1 MTAILFIKTSSLG
14 DVIHHMPAVTDARKH
29 FPDAKI
35 SWMVEEAYV
44 PLAKL
49 HPGVDDVIPVA
60 VRRWRKQI
68 LKLAT
73 FSKARG
79 EVSALRAKL
88 RQEHFDKI
96 IDTQGLVK
104 TVLLSKW
111 AQGER
116 HGYDAKSIREP
127 FASRFYNVKHAVSR
141 ELHAVDRNRALT
153 AAALGYQVEGGPDYG
168 IDRKRIAP
176 VSDAPYA
183 LLFHATAQE
192 RKEWPEDRWIEV
204 GKALEAKGIMPLLP
218 WGNERERARSER
230 IKAALKNARVPEKQP
245 LGDVAGLIAGATLVA
260 GVDTG
265 LLHLAAAL
273 EVPLVA
279 IFIATKPGLSGPV
292 SRGPMTTLGTAGEMP
307 TAAEVIAAIE
317 ALPR

>member
-1 MTAILFIKTSSLG
+1 MTEILFIKTSSLG

-49 HPGVDDVIPVA
+49 HPGVDEVIPVA
-60 VRRWRKQI
+60 VRRWRKEI
-68 LKLAT
+68 LKFAS

-79 EVSALRAKL
+79 EVGALRAKL
-88 RQEHFDKI
+88 RQQQFDKI

-111 AQGER
+111 ARGER

-127 FASRFYNVKHAVSR
+127 FASRFYNVKHTVSR

-153 AAALGYQVEGGPDYG
+153 AATLGYKAEGGPDYG

-192 RKEWPEDRWIEV
+192 RKEWPEERWIEV
-204 GKALEAKGIMPLLP
+204 GKALEAEGIVPLLP
-218 WGNERERARSER
+218 WGNDRERARSER
-230 IKAALKNARVPEKQP
+230 IKSALKSARVPEKQP
-245 LGDVAGLIAGATLVA
+245 LGQVAGLIAGATLVV

-292 SRGPMTTLGTAGEMP
+292 SSGAMITLGTAGESP
-307 TAAEVIAAIE
+307 SAAEVIAAIE
-317 ALPR
+317 KLPR

>member
-1 MTAILFIKTSSLG
+1 MTEILFIKTSSLG

-44 PLAKL
+44 PLARL
-49 HPGVDDVIPVA
+49 HPGVDEVIPVA
-60 VRRWRKQI
+60 VRRWRKEI

-79 EVSALRAKL
+79 EVGALRAKL
-88 RQEHFDKI
+88 RQKKFDRI

-111 AQGER
+111 AHGER

-127 FASRFYNVKHAVSR
+127 LASRFYNVKHTVSR

-153 AAALGYQVEGGPDYG
+153 AAALGYSVAGGPDYG

-192 RKEWPEDRWIEV
+192 RKEWPEERWIEV
-204 GKALEAKGIMPLLP
+204 GKALEAKGITPLLP
-218 WGNERERARSER
+218 WGNERERERSER
-230 IKAALKNARVPEKQP
+230 IRSALKHARVPEKQP
-245 LGDVAGLIAGATLVA
+245 LGQVAGLIAGATLVA

-292 SRGPMTTLGTAGEMP
+292 SRGPMTTLGTAGETP
-307 TAAEVIAAIE
+307 SAAEVIAAIE

>member
-1 MTAILFIKTSSLG
+1 MTEILFIKTSSLG
-14 DVIHHMPAVTDARKH
+14 DVIHHMPAVTDARKR

-60 VRRWRKQI
+60 VRRWRKAI
-68 LKLAT
+68 LKPAT
-73 FSKARG
+73 FSKTWG
-79 EVSALRAKL
+79 EIGGLRAKL
-88 RQEHFDKI
+88 KPVRFDKI

-104 TVLLSKW
+104 TVILSRW
-111 AQGER
+111 ARGER

-127 FASRFYNVKHAVSR
+127 LASRFYHVKHAVSR

-153 AAALGYQVEGGPDYG
+153 AAALGYPVEGGPDYG
-168 IDRKRIAP
+168 IDRRRIAP

-192 RKEWPEDRWIEV
+192 RKEWPEASWIEV
-204 GKALEAKGIMPLLP
+204 GKALEARGITPVLP
-218 WGNERERARSER
+218 WGNDREHARSQR
-230 IKAALKNARVPEKQP
+230 IKSALKNARVPDKAP

-292 SRGPMTTLGTAGEMP
+292 SRGPMTTLGTAGEIP
-307 TAAEVIAAIE
+307 AAADVIAAIE

>member
-1 MTAILFIKTSSLG
+1 MPEILFIKTSSLG
-14 DVIHHMPAVTDARKH
+14 DVIHHMPAVTDARKN
-29 FPDAKI
+29 FPNAKI

-60 VRRWRKQI
+60 IRRWRKAI
-68 LKLAT
+68 LKFST
-73 FSKARG
+73 FTKTWK
-79 EVSALRAKL
+79 EVRRLRAKL
-88 RQEHFDKI
+88 RLKRFDKI

-104 TVLLSKW
+104 TVMLAKW
-111 AQGER
+111 ARGER

-127 FASRFYNVKHAVSR
+127 FASRSYHVKHEVSR

-153 AAALGYQVEGGPDYG
+153 AAALGYKVEGKTDYG

-192 RKEWPEDRWIEV
+192 RKEWPEERWIEV
-204 GKALEAKGIMPLLP
+204 GKALEAKGITPVLP
-218 WGNERERARSER
+218 WGNDREHARSHR
-230 IKAALKNARVPEKQP
+230 IKNALKNARVPDKQP
-245 LGDVAGLIAGATLVA
+245 LGEVAGLIAGATLVV

-292 SRGPMTTLGTAGEMP
+292 SSGPMTTLGTAGEMP
-307 TAAEVIAAIE
+307 TASEVISAIE

>member
-1 MTAILFIKTSSLG
+1 MPEILFIKTSSLG
-14 DVIHHMPAVTDARKH
+14 DVIHHMPAVTDARRH

-44 PLAKL
+44 PLARL

-60 VRRWRKQI
+60 VRRWRKAI
-68 LKLAT
+68 LKPAT
-73 FSKARG
+73 FWKTWN
-79 EVSALRAKL
+79 EVGRLRAKL
-88 RQEHFDKI
+88 KLKRFDKI

-104 TVLLSKW
+104 TVMLSKW
-111 AQGER
+111 ARGER
-116 HGYDAKSIREP
+116 HGYDAQSIREP
-127 FASRFYNVKHAVSR
+127 FASRFYHVKHKVSR

-153 AAALGYQVEGGPDYG
+153 AAALGYAAEGAPDYG
-168 IDRKRIAP
+168 IDRRRIAP

-192 RKEWPEDRWIEV
+192 RKEWPEAHWIEV
-204 GKALEAKGIMPLLP
+204 GKALEARGIVPVLP
-218 WGNERERARSER
+218 WGNDREHARSHR
-230 IKAALKNARVPEKQP
+230 IRNALQHARVPDKAP
-245 LGDVAGLIAGATLVA
+245 LGEVAGLIAGATLVV

-279 IFIATKPGLSGPV
+279 IFVATKPGLSGPV
-292 SRGPMTTLGTAGEMP
+292 GRGPLKVLGTSGEVP
-307 TAAEVIAAIE
+307 TTSAVLDAIAS
-317 ALPR
+317 LPR

>member
-1 MTAILFIKTSSLG
+1 MPEILFIKTSSLG

-49 HPGVDDVIPVA
+49 HPGVNDVIPVA
-60 VRRWRKQI
+60 VRRWRKAI
-68 LKLAT
+68 LKPST
-73 FSKARG
+73 FWKTWN
-79 EVSALRAKL
+79 EVSRLRAKL
-88 RQEHFDKI
+88 KLKRFDKI

-104 TVLLSKW
+104 TVMLSKW
-111 AQGER
+111 ARGER
-116 HGYDAKSIREP
+116 HGYDSKSIREP
-127 FASRFYNVKHAVSR
+127 FASRFYHVRHPVSR

-153 AAALGYQVEGGPDYG
+153 AAALGYRPEGAPDYG

-192 RKEWPEDRWIEV
+192 RKEWPEDRWIEIA
-204 GKALEAKGIMPLLP
+204 KALETRGITPVLP
-218 WGNERERARSER
+218 WGNDREHARSHR
-230 IKAALKNARVPEKQP
+230 IKNALKNARVPDKAP
-245 LGDVAGLIAGATLVA
+245 LGEVAGLIAGATLVV

-279 IFIATKPGLSGPV
+279 VFVATKPGLSGPV
-292 SRGPMTTLGTAGEMP
+292 GRGPLKVLGTSGEVP
-307 TAAEVIAAIE
+307 ATAAVLEAIE
-317 ALPR
+317 SLPR

>member
-1 MTAILFIKTSSLG
+1 MTEILFIKTSSLG
-14 DVIHHMPAVTDARKH
+14 DVIHHMPAVTDARKN
-29 FPDAKI
+29 FPGAKI

-60 VRRWRKQI
+60 VRRWRKEI
-68 LKLAT
+68 LKFAT
-73 FSKARG
+73 FAKARG
-79 EVSALRAKL
+79 EVGALRAKL
-88 RQEHFDKI
+88 REKRFDKI

-104 TVLLSKW
+104 TVLLARW
-111 AQGER
+111 ARGER
-116 HGYDAKSIREP
+116 HGYDRKSIREP
-127 FASRFYNVKHAVSR
+127 LASYFYDVKHAVSR

-153 AAALGYQVEGGPDYG
+153 AAALGYKAEGKTDYG
-168 IDRKRIAP
+168 IDRRRIAP
-176 VSDAPYA
+176 VSGAPYA

-204 GKALEAKGIMPLLP
+204 GRALEAKGIIPLLP
-218 WGNERERARSER
+218 WGNDRERARSER
-230 IKAALKNARVPEKQP
+230 IRSALSNARVPDKLP
-245 LGDVAGLIAGATLVA
+245 LGETAGLIAGATLVA

-292 SRGPMTTLGTAGEMP
+292 SSGLMTTLGTAGEMP
-307 TAAEVIAAIE
+307 SAADVIAAIE

>member
-1 MTAILFIKTSSLG
+1 MTGILFIKTSSLG
-14 DVIHHMPAVTDARKH
+14 DVIHHMPAVTDARRH

-44 PLAKL
+44 PLARL
-49 HPGVDDVIPVA
+49 HPGVDEVIPVA
-60 VRRWRKQI
+60 VRRWRKEI

-79 EVSALRAKL
+79 EIGALRAKL
-88 RQEHFDKI
+88 RQQGFDRI

-104 TVLLSKW
+104 TVLLSTW
-111 AQGER
+111 ARGER

-127 FASRFYNVKHAVSR
+127 LASRFYHVKHTVSR

-153 AAALGYQVEGGPDYG
+153 AAALGYPVEGGPDYG
-168 IDRKRIAP
+168 IDRRRIAP

-192 RKEWPEDRWIEV
+192 RKEWPEARWIEV
-204 GKALEAKGIMPLLP
+204 GRALEAKGITPLLP

-230 IKAALKNARVPEKQP
+230 IRSALSNARVPEKQP
-245 LGDVAGLIAGATLVA
+245 LGQVAGLIAGATLVA

-292 SRGPMTTLGTAGEMP
+292 SSGPMITLGTAGEMP
-307 TAAEVIAAIE
+307 AAAEVIAAFE
-317 ALPR
+317 KLPR

>member
-1 MTAILFIKTSSLG
+1 MPEILFIKTSSLG
-14 DVIHHMPAVTDARKH
+14 DVIHHMPAVTDTRKR

-49 HPGVDDVIPVA
+49 HPGVNDVIPVA
-60 VRRWRKQI
+60 VRRWRKAI
-68 LKLAT
+68 LKPST
-73 FSKARG
+73 FSKTWK
-79 EVSALRAKL
+79 EVSRLRAKL
-88 RQEHFDKI
+88 RLKRFNKI

-104 TVLLSKW
+104 TVMLSKW
-111 AQGER
+111 ARGER

-127 FASRFYNVKHAVSR
+127 LASRFYHVKHAVSR
-141 ELHAVDRNRALT
+141 EMHAVDRNRALT
-153 AAALGYQVEGGPDYG
+153 AASLGYAAEGGPDYG

-192 RKEWPEDRWIEV
+192 RKEWPEAYWIEV
-204 GKALEAKGIMPLLP
+204 GKALEAKGITPVLP
-218 WGNERERARSER
+218 WGNDREHARSHR
-230 IKAALKNARVPEKQP
+230 IKNALKNARVPDKAP
-245 LGDVAGLIAGATLVA
+245 LGEVAGLIAGATLVV

-292 SRGPMTTLGTAGEMP
+292 GRGPLKTLGTAGDIP
-307 TAAEVIAAIE
+307 AVVDVIAAIK
-317 ALPR
+317 ALSR

>member
-1 MTAILFIKTSSLG
+1 MTEILFIKTSSLG

-29 FPDAKI
+29 FPGAKI

-49 HPGVDDVIPVA
+49 HPGVDAVIPVA
-60 VRRWRKQI
+60 VRRWRKEI
-68 LKLAT
+68 LKFAT
-73 FSKARG
+73 FSKARR
-79 EVSALRAKL
+79 EVGALRAKL
-88 RQEHFDKI
+88 REKRFDKI

-104 TVLLSKW
+104 TVLLARW
-111 AQGER
+111 ARGER
-116 HGYDAKSIREP
+116 HGYDRKSIREP
-127 FASRFYNVKHAVSR
+127 LASYFYDVKHAVSR

-153 AAALGYQVEGGPDYG
+153 AAALGYKAEGKTDYG
-168 IDRKRIAP
+168 IDRRRIAP
-176 VSDAPYA
+176 VSGAPYA

-204 GKALEAKGIMPLLP
+204 GRALEAKGITPLLP
-218 WGNERERARSER
+218 WGNDRERARSER
-230 IKAALKNARVPEKQP
+230 IRSALSNARVPDKLP
-245 LGDVAGLIAGATLVA
+245 LGETAGLIAGATLVA

-279 IFIATKPGLSGPV
+279 IFITTKPGLSGPV
-292 SRGPMTTLGTAGEMP
+292 SSGPMTTLGTAGEMP
-307 TAAEVIAAIE
+307 SAADVIAALE

>member
-1 MTAILFIKTSSLG
+1 MPEILFIKTSSLG

-29 FPDAKI
+29 FPNAKI
-35 SWMVEEAYV
+35 AWMVEEAYV

-49 HPGVDDVIPVA
+49 HPGVNDVIPVA
-60 VRRWRKQI
+60 VRRWRKAI
-68 LKLAT
+68 LKPAT
-73 FSKARG
+73 FSKTWG
-79 EVSALRAKL
+79 EVSRLRAKL
-88 RQEHFDKI
+88 KLRRFDKI

-111 AQGER
+111 ARGER
-116 HGYDAKSIREP
+116 LGYDKDSIREP
-127 FASRFYNVKHAVSR
+127 LASRFYHVKHAVSR

-153 AAALGYQVEGGPDYG
+153 AAALGYKVEGGPDYG

-204 GKALEAKGIMPLLP
+204 GKMLEARGITPVLP
-218 WGNERERARSER
+218 WGNDREKARSER
-230 IKAALKNARVPEKQP
+230 IKAALKNARVPDKAP
-245 LGDVAGLIAGATLVA
+245 LGEVAGLIAGATLVA

-279 IFIATKPGLSGPV
+279 IFVATKPGLSGPV
-292 SRGPMTTLGTAGEMP
+292 GRGPLKVLGTSGEVP
-307 TAAEVIAAIE
+307 ETAAVLDAIE
-317 ALPR
+317 SLPR

>member
-1 MTAILFIKTSSLG
+1 MPEILFIKTSSLG
-14 DVIHHMPAVTDARKH
+14 DVIHHMPAVTDARAH

-49 HPGVDDVIPVA
+49 HPAVNEVIPVA
-60 VRRWRKQI
+60 VRRWRKAI
-68 LKLAT
+68 LKPAT
-73 FSKARG
+73 FSKTWG
-79 EVSALRAKL
+79 EVSRLRAKL
-88 RQEHFDKI
+88 KLKRFDKI

-104 TVLLSKW
+104 TVVLSKW
-111 AQGER
+111 ARGER

-127 FASRFYNVKHAVSR
+127 FASRFYHVKHKISR

-153 AAALGYQVEGGPDYG
+153 AAALGYKVEGAADYG

-183 LLFHATAQE
+183 IIFHATAQE

-204 GKALEAKGIMPLLP
+204 GKALEARGLTVVLP
-218 WGNERERARSER
+218 WGNDREHARSHR
-230 IKAALKNARVPEKQP
+230 IRNALRNARVPDKAP
-245 LGDVAGLIAGATLVA
+245 LGDVAGLIAGAQVVL

-273 EVPLVA
+273 EVPLIAV
-279 IFIATKPGLSGPV
+279 FVATKPGLSGPV
-292 SRGPMTTLGTAGEMP
+292 GRGPLKVLGTSGEIP
-307 TAAEVIAAIE
+307 ETAAVLD
-317 ALPR
+317 ALETLQR

>member
-1 MTAILFIKTSSLG
+1 MPEILFIKTSSLG

-29 FPDAKI
+29 FPNAKI
-35 SWMVEEAYV
+35 AWMVEEAYV

-49 HPGVDDVIPVA
+49 HPGVNDVIPVA
-60 VRRWRKQI
+60 VRRWRKAI
-68 LKLAT
+68 LKPAT
-73 FSKARG
+73 FSKTWG
-79 EVSALRAKL
+79 EVSRLRAKL
-88 RQEHFDKI
+88 KLRRFDKI
-96 IDTQGLVK
+96 IDTQGLLK

-111 AQGER
+111 ARGER
-116 HGYDAKSIREP
+116 HGYDKDSIREP
-127 FASRFYNVKHAVSR
+127 LASRFYHVKHAVSR

-153 AAALGYQVEGGPDYG
+153 AAALGYKVEGGPDYG

-204 GKALEAKGIMPLLP
+204 GKMLEARGITPVLP
-218 WGNERERARSER
+218 WGNDREKARSER
-230 IKAALKNARVPEKQP
+230 IKAALKNARVPDKAP
-245 LGDVAGLIAGATLVA
+245 LGEVAGLIAGATLVA

-279 IFIATKPGLSGPV
+279 IFVATKPGLSGPV
-292 SRGPMTTLGTAGEMP
+292 GRGPLKVLGTSGEVP
-307 TAAEVIAAIE
+307 ETAAVLDAIE
-317 ALPR
+317 SLPR

>member
-1 MTAILFIKTSSLG
+1 MTEILFIKTSSLG
-14 DVIHHMPAVTDARKH
+14 DVIHHMPAVTDTRKR

-49 HPGVDDVIPVA
+49 HPAVDDVIPVA
-60 VRRWRKQI
+60 VRRWRKEI
-68 LKLAT
+68 LKFAT
-73 FSKARG
+73 FAKARG
-79 EVSALRAKL
+79 EVGALRAKL
-88 RQEHFDKI
+88 RQKRFDKI

-104 TVLLSKW
+104 TVLLARW
-111 AQGER
+111 ARGER
-116 HGYDAKSIREP
+116 HGYDKKSIREP
-127 FASRFYNVKHAVSR
+127 FASYFYDVKHAVSR
-141 ELHAVDRNRALT
+141 ELHAVDRNRGLT
-153 AAALGYQVEGGPDYG
+153 AAALGYKAEGKTDYG
-168 IDRKRIAP
+168 IDRRRIAP

-192 RKEWPEDRWIEV
+192 RKEWPQERWIEV
-204 GKALEAKGIMPLLP
+204 GRALEAKGITPLLP
-218 WGNERERARSER
+218 WGNDRERARSER
-230 IKAALKNARVPEKQP
+230 IRSALKSARVPDKLP
-245 LGDVAGLIAGATLVA
+245 LGETAGLIAGATLVA

-292 SRGPMTTLGTAGEMP
+292 SSGPMTTLGTAGEMP
-307 TAAEVIAAIE
+307 SAAEVIAALE

>member
-1 MTAILFIKTSSLG
+1 MAEILFIKTSSLG
-14 DVIHHMPAVTDARKH
+14 DVIHHMPAVTDVRKNFPGAR
-29 FPDAKI
+29 I

-60 VRRWRKQI
+60 VRRWRKEI
-68 LKLAT
+68 LKFAT
-73 FSKARG
+73 FAKARG
-79 EVSALRAKL
+79 EVGTLRAKL
-88 RQEHFDKI
+88 REKRFDKI

-104 TVLLSKW
+104 TVLLARW
-111 AQGER
+111 ARGER
-116 HGYDAKSIREP
+116 HGYDRKSIREP
-127 FASRFYNVKHAVSR
+127 LASYFYDVKHAVSR
-141 ELHAVDRNRALT
+141 ELHAVDRNRTLT
-153 AAALGYQVEGGPDYG
+153 AASLGYNAEGKTDYG
-168 IDRKRIAP
+168 IDRRRIAP
-176 VSDAPYA
+176 VTDAPYA

-204 GKALEAKGIMPLLP
+204 GRALEARGITPLLP
-218 WGNERERARSER
+218 WGNDRERARGER
-230 IKAALKNARVPEKQP
+230 IRSALSNARVPDKLP
-245 LGDVAGLIAGATLVA
+245 LGETAGLIAGATLVA

-292 SRGPMTTLGTAGEMP
+292 SSGPMTTLGTAGEMP
-307 TAAEVIAAIE
+307 SAAEVIAAIE
-317 ALPR
+317 KLPR